1 MRTAIWTLEP
11 RLTRGEID
19 AMLASLRDRG
29 LTAESREFAWGFAVV
44 VDAPPDDLEAMP
56 GVSRVSVADV
66 PTTGVMTRRA
76 VIEAFALGVGVAA
89 VAAACGVA
97 GAFASSSP
105 DAHDT
110 PDEADVASMQELRAA
125 GSKRFSFGREPC
137 IVVLKGDRLHAVS
150 LVCTHLGC
158 LVEWSREGRQFVCP
172 CHRAAFD
179 VEGRVLYGPPPRALT
194 SYDAVV
200 RGDRVVVRR
209 KARA

>member
-19 AMLASLRDRG
+19 AILSTLHERG
-29 LTAESREFAWGFAVV
+29 LAAESREFEWGWAVV
-44 VDAPPDDLEAMP
+44 IDAPPDDLVVPP
-56 GVSRVSVADV
+56 GVARTATADV

-76 VIEAFALGVGVAA
+76 VLEAFALGVGVAA

-97 GAFASSSP
+97 GAFASSTP

-110 PDEADVASMQELRAA
+110 PDEIDVASMPELRAT

-194 SYDAVV
+194 NYDAVV